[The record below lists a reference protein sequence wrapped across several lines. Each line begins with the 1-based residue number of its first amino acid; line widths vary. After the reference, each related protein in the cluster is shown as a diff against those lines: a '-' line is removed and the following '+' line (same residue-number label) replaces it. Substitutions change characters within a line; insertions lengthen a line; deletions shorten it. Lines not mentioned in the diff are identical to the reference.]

1 MTVMVNCG
9 GRKTFYNLSVNPS
22 LYWASVWGCEL
33 HKCFWLSPVI
43 ELFPL
48 PPFYSLAA
56 ASNLYPWSPSPV
68 DMPPYPL
75 MRQEG
80 CRKLDPGEF
89 ISSTW
94 GGISEFHSGQVFSLK
109 GKILLHK
116 KLWTH
121 FKTVYIPSPPLPPS
135 LTTPS
140 RAPRATFSI
149 FTLRIWGTSPKDCGS
164 WDFFPF
170 HLVMLYF

>member
-1 MTVMVNCG
+1 MPAHHRCSVQQTVSLLLPS
-9 GRKTFYNLSVNPS
+9 RTPS
-22 LYWASVWGCEL
+22 LGIPQVFEKPAKGWGASDEQEGAQC
-33 HKCFWLSPVI
+33 
-43 ELFPL
+43 
-48 PPFYSLAA
+48 
-56 ASNLYPWSPSPV
+56 
-68 DMPPYPL
+68 
-75 MRQEG
+75 RQEG

-121 FKTVYIPSPPLPPS
+121 FKIVYIPSPPLPPS

>member
-1 MTVMVNCG
+1 M
-9 GRKTFYNLSVNPS
+9 
-22 LYWASVWGCEL
+22 
-33 HKCFWLSPVI
+33 I

-121 FKTVYIPSPPLPPS
+121 FP
-135 LTTPS
+135 TT
-140 RAPRATFSI
+140 ATFSHHP
-149 FTLRIWGTSPKDCGS
+149 FQSPQGNFLHLYSENLGDKPQRLWLLGFFPLSPSHALLLAICENYHLSHPASLGLLLQVSGS
-164 WDFFPF
+164 W
-170 HLVMLYF
+170 LL